1 MDSDDCEGLLVEL
14 GIGFFDAGGVFHYGI
29 DPREAEEE
37 SCGEYS
43 ETMIPF
49 VLHVSDGRTFV
60 VGSDWV
66 PRLDESG
73 EPHPPGTSPCFGPND
88 NNCVHVD
95 PHELA
100 QWLEDPFRE

>member
-1 MDSDDCEGLLVEL
+1 MDSDDAEDFLVDL
-14 GIGFFDAGGVFHYGI
+14 GVGFYDQSGVFRYGI
-29 DPREAEEE
+29 DSDDADFCDEF
-37 SCGEYS
+37 S
-43 ETMIPF
+43 ETTPPL

-73 EPHPPGTSPCFGPND
+73 EPHPPGTSPCFGLND